1 MDFIYDLL
9 DDLYAE
15 IAETQREVAQKGLTR
30 ECLNDV
36 DKLAHAAKCLETIMA
51 MKDSGSYREGR
62 SYNNYMDSY
71 GNYGNYRDNSSYGN
85 NYGARRRD
93 SMGRFRD
100 RSGRY
105 SDSEK
110 ENLKNQLNQMMEQ
123 SSDEKE
129 REAIRYIMK
138 RMEK

>member
-51 MKDSGSYREGR
+51 MKEGGSYREGR
-62 SYNNYMDSY
+62 GREYMD
-71 GNYGNYRDNSSYGN
+71 GGYGNYRDDSGYGR
-85 NYGARRRD
+85 YMARRRD
-93 SMGRFRD
+93 SMGRFR
-100 RSGRY
+100 SGRY
-105 SDSEK
+105 NDSEK
-110 ENLKNQLNQMMEQ
+110 ENLRNQLNQMMKQ

-129 REAIRYIMK
+129 KEAIRYIMM
-138 RMEK
+138 RMDK